1 MSVAAYSLNIV
12 NVRLEPRLH
21 PDFDS
26 RASILEPFEDL
37 LVPGGVSLDQG
48 VLEVLKQGML
58 IAHLDVP
65 FHKHVRVE
73 EVLWALNVILGLLL
87 NK

>member
-12 NVRLEPRLH
+12 NVGLEPRLH
-21 PDFDS
+21 PNFDS

-37 LVPGGVSLDQG
+37 LVSGGISLDQG
-48 VLEVLKQGML
+48 VFEVLKQGVL

-65 FHKHVRVE
+65 FHKHIRVK
-73 EVLWALNVILGLLL
+73 EVLWALNVILRLLL